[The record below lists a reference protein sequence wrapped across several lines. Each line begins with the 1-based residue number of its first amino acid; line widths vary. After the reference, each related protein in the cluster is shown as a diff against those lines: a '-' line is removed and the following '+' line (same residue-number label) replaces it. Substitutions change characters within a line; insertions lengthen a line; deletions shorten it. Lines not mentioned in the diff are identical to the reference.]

1 MTFDHG
7 VREHEAQVKGCGH
20 RYPARKRGAT
30 SAMVTVSLAALL
42 SSTGAAPADEATL
55 RELLQNESRFSTFAA
70 LAESAD
76 LDGLETATVFAPTNE
91 AFDRLPAALVEEMQ
105 GTQHEEAADQIVK
118 LHIVP
123 SGPHDA
129 DDIPVEMQTF
139 AEGEGLGR
147 LVTTYSRGE
156 LTLQVPPPKGTENL
170 TDLLRARAANE
181 TRVVSGNVAE
191 QDGIIVHAIDRVLL
205 PPGFDPTAFVDDDQ
219 PSDQVASAD
228 DASTGA
234 ARQSDG
240 GTADVSAA
248 DTSPADDGTGE
259 DFASE
264 IVASDRG
271 PTPAAPGGDAEM
283 RSSETDL
290 PGSDSDTSRLDGD
303 AADASEMADSSSTV
317 TIAPPEDPSRQGD
330 QGQRNIDGIVATD
343 TTPGDSRRD
352 ADMTTVTSASDDTR
366 TEQDVASADGSQ
378 TPDDTDSPGVPDVG
392 LTREIVSTA
401 DLIGQSAMDGEGNEI
416 GTISDVL
423 VTLEDAR
430 VRTVV
435 LETSDGFLGFGD
447 EETRRV
453 PVAQIVI
460 DPLDGSVVVEDSGS
474 DDAE

>member
-1 MTFDHG
+1 
-7 VREHEAQVKGCGH
+7 
-20 RYPARKRGAT
+20 
-30 SAMVTVSLAALL
+30 MVTVSLAALL

-139 AEGEGLGR
+139 AEEEGLGR

-170 TDLLRARAANE
+170 TDLLRARAADE
-181 TRVVSGNVAE
+181 TRVVTGNVAG

-205 PPGFDPTAFVDDDQ
+205 PPGFAPTAFVDDDQ

-240 GTADVSAA
+240 GNTDVSAA
-248 DTSPADDGTGE
+248 ETSPADDGTGE

-283 RSSETDL
+283 RSSETSL
-290 PGSDSDTSRLDGD
+290 PGSDSDTTGLDGET
-303 AADASEMADSSSTV
+303 ADAREMVDSSSTV
-317 TIAPPEDPSRQGD
+317 TIAPPEDQASRNQDPSPQED
-330 QGQRNIDGIVATD
+330 QGPNNIDGIVTTD
-343 TTPGDSRRD
+343 TTPGDSRHEAD
-352 ADMTTVTSASDDTR
+352 ADMTTATNASDDTR
-366 TEQDVASADGSQ
+366 TGQEVASADGAQ
-378 TPDDTDSPGVPDVG
+378 TPDETDSPAVPDVG